1 MTPRILLRA
10 EQSGGAVSAVEFT
23 APPRWAGPF
32 LHTHDF
38 DEGWYLLEGELVF
51 QLGDEVVTKRAGDF
65 VFAPRGVPHTL
76 ANHSEGPAKYVLVI
90 TPAGFERYF
99 ARMTDNPPEWALQP
113 LPEVTRVGA
122 QIAWEE

>member
-1 MTPRILLRA
+1 MRVLLRS
-10 EQSGGAVSAVEFT
+10 EESGGAVSAVEFT
-23 APPRWAGPF
+23 APPRWGGPF

-38 DEGWYLLEGELVF
+38 DEAWYLLSGELVF

-76 ANHSEGPAKYVLVI
+76 ANQSDEPATYVLVI

-99 ARMTDNPPEWALQP
+99 ARMLDDPPEWAAQP
-113 LPEVTRVGA
+113 LPDVTRVGP
-122 QIAWEE
+122 QIAWEG